1 MACAGCSEALAARPE
16 TVKQGRPF
24 EGKLEKTDS
33 SATATHL
40 QFADGHVTCVPKFLS
55 M

>member
-16 TVKQGRPF
+16 AVKQGRPF
-24 EGKLEKTDS
+24 EGKLEKIDS
-33 SATATHL
+33 SATTTHL